1 MMLVIKIV
9 ALFFVAY
16 LTTSIVCELMIYA
29 KKELMFRKLT
39 PKKHLKWKDEK

>member
-1 MMLVIKIV
+1 MILTIKIV

-16 LTTSIVCELMIYA
+16 LATCICCELMIYA
-29 KKELMFRKLT
+29 KKEYKFRSLT

>member
-1 MMLVIKIV
+1 MILAIKIV
-9 ALFFVAY
+9 ALFFITY
-16 LTTSIVCELMIYA
+16 LTTCIVCELMIYA

>member
-1 MMLVIKIV
+1 MIMSIKIV

-16 LTTSIVCELMIYA
+16 LTTCIVCELMIYA
-29 KKELMFRKLT
+29 KKEHKFRRLT